1 MTNTFIDARLYTKPG
16 CHLCEEMKQALS
28 RASRGIDVRLEEVDI
43 SGDEELLRR
52 FGEEIPVL
60 FIGGRKA
67 FKYRASERAL
77 RERLV
82 REISALPE
90 RDKTK
95 PW

>member
-1 MTNTFIDARLYTKPG
+1 MIHLRLYTKPG

-28 RASRGIDVRLEEVDI
+28 HASRGIDVQLEEIDI
-43 SGDEELLRR
+43 TGDEELLRR

-67 FKYRASERAL
+67 FKYRASEPAL
-77 RERLV
+77 RERLARAV
-82 REISALPE
+82 PPSPGN
-90 RDKTK
+90 KTK